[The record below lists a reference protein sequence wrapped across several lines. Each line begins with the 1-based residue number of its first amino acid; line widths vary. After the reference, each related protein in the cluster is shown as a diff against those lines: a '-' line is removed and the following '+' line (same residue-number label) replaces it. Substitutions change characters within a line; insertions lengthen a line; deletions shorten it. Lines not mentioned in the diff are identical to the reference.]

1 MFLSPPPRPRPR
13 PSSGSLCKPQG
24 AGRPDNEPCAPFPPS
39 TPLPSSPF
47 QPLAPVP
54 LPTPCPDCSK
64 SQSSCRPT
72 RVRAGAVWE
81 VAGRGAGCYAP
92 GPVSGGEAGAP
103 GHPRKARASGHR
115 ETSGARAQHWKGQAG
130 ASPGGPTPLER
141 CPRAGQAPE
150 LTAERTPLT
159 RTPCGVEPVSG
170 RLTAP
175 DPRLSASSLHPPA
188 SPKQEGGGAR
198 RASPGFPPAV
208 TQPTPTP
215 GPQALKATL
224 GAPLTVGC

>member
-1 MFLSPPPRPRPR
+1 M
-13 PSSGSLCKPQG
+13 
-24 AGRPDNEPCAPFPPS
+24 
-39 TPLPSSPF
+39 
-47 QPLAPVP
+47 
-54 LPTPCPDCSK
+54 
-64 SQSSCRPT
+64 
-72 RVRAGAVWE
+72 WE

-92 GPVSGGEAGAP
+92 GPVSGGEAGAPQGGWVPQVTPGRPESQVTPRKLVP

-130 ASPGGPTPLER
+130 ASPGGLTPLER

-150 LTAERTPLT
+150 VTVERMPLT
-159 RTPCGVEPVSG
+159 RTPYGVEPVSG

-188 SPKQEGGGAR
+188 SPKREGEGAR

-208 TQPTPTP
+208 AQPHSHPWTPDSEGHP
-215 GPQALKATL
+215 RGSADSRVL
-224 GAPLTVGC
+224 VW